1 MHMHYLALIDIRV
14 CAAICP

>member
-1 MHMHYLALIDIRV
+1 MHYLALIDIRV